1 MRKKVVRKSLEKGN
15 FIKVS
20 NNEKEEDIT
29 NTDAPHAL
37 QK

>member
-20 NNEKEEDIT
+20 NNEKEEAIP
-29 NTDAPHAL
+29 NTDAADAL
-37 QK
+37 LQ